1 MICKKSVAIILCLVM
16 CVSCLSLV
24 SYAKA
29 PEVTL
34 PEEGR
39 TITFREGDNTRM
51 LNGIGRGGTWIE
63 MSVVHDAE
71 VEGLFG
77 KPASWFDESPSN
89 LIAIEGALMSFTMNY
104 TGSTE
109 GKTESIVVTDVPI
122 RKVYTTDNGLGLR
135 VCFDE
140 TAMARCSK
148 AVGGGDIAWEI
159 TDAWL
164 PYGIINPVVKAG
176 TAKMYNPTSDRPII
190 TPAEVEISEEGR
202 TVTFSGTNRMLNGI
216 GRGGTWVEMNISSDK
231 EVEPLFGKTSVWF
244 NESASNLTAIDGAL
258 MSFTMN
264 YNGSTAGKTAS
275 IVVTDVPIKKI
286 YITGD
291 GGGLRACF
299 DEADMARCSKAVGG
313 GDIVWEITD
322 AWLPYGIINPV
333 VKAGTA
339 KLYNAVYGKLAYD
352 VTVDG
357 APVTATE
364 GEAVTADDT
373 LATVDANGDA
383 ITYPTVA
390 DALYAAGKLSSP
402 ESGRQI
408 VKLDGKTIANP
419 DLVYVKEGDT
429 ITTEIYQDSF
439 APIALGS
446 VSKVIGSDDGKQVKF
461 CFNPS
466 LIPNTDAQTG
476 IHLNGVLRP
485 RMAGTT
491 MKLGTMNGYVL
502 FDNCGLTSYAQSA
515 SRIDYLMQGIAYKSS
530 ISATHVLDGEGNI
543 LGIAPDRFTG
553 AADGTSGY
561 EWGELF
567 ITDKYTTGGI
577 AVFNNGTHYLLE
589 TDGCEDVVIIRSS
602 ESGITSENALITF
615 TNPKAISVAKGEKVF
630 VWHRVNYGAYTTMEP
645 LCEALVA
652 Q

>member
-1 MICKKSVAIILCLVM
+1 MISKKSIALILCLIM

-29 PEVTL
+29 PEIIL
-34 PEEGR
+34 PDEGR
-39 TITFREGDNTRM
+39 TITFAETDNARM
-51 LNGIGRGGTWIE
+51 LNGYGRGGTWIE
-63 MSVVHDAE
+63 LNVWDAE
-71 VEGLFG
+71 VMNLFG
-77 KPASWFDESPSN
+77 KEVTWFAEPTSDITILN
-89 LIAIEGALMSFTMNY
+89 GALMSFTMNY

-109 GKTESIVVTDVPI
+109 GKTASIVVTDVPI
-122 RKVYTTDNGLGLR
+122 KKVYSVSGGYGLR

-140 TAMARCSK
+140 ADMAKCS
-148 AVGGGDIAWEI
+148 AAAGGGDIAWEI

-164 PYGIINPVVKAG
+164 PYAIINPTVKAG
-176 TAKMYNPTSDRPII
+176 TATVYNPTSDRPVI
-190 TPAEVEISEEGR
+190 TPAEVVLPAEGR
-202 TVTFSGTNRMLNGI
+202 TITMSSQSMLNGA
-216 GRGGTWVEMNISSDK
+216 GRGGTWVETQFWGDAMI
-231 EVEPLFGKTSVWF
+231 EALFGKNIAWF
-244 NESASNLTAIDGAL
+244 RESASNLETLNGAL

-264 YNGSTAGKTAS
+264 YTGSTGGKTAS
-275 IVVTDVPIKKI
+275 VIVTDVPIEKV
-286 YITGD
+286 YSPD
-291 GGGLRACF
+291 ENSLRVCF
-299 DEADMARCSKAVGG
+299 GEADMANCSVAAGG
-313 GDIVWEITD
+313 GDIAWEITD
-322 AWLPYGIINPV
+322 AWLPYNFVNPV

-339 KLYNAVYGKLAYD
+339 KLYNAVYGKISYE

-357 APVTATE
+357 VSVTATE
-364 GEAVTADDT
+364 GAAVAADNT
-373 LATVDANGDA
+373 LATVDANGDE

-390 DALYAAGKLSSP
+390 DALYAAGKLGSP

-408 VKLDGKTIANP
+408 VKLDGKVVANP
-419 DLVYVKEGDT
+419 DLVYVKEGDA
-429 ITTEIYQDSF
+429 ITTEVYQDGF
-439 APIALGS
+439 APISLESVDKTLGTDDS
-446 VSKVIGSDDGKQVKF
+446 VHIKF
-461 CFNPS
+461 CFSPDV
-466 LIPNTDAQTG
+466 IPNADAQTG

-502 FDNCGLTSYAQSA
+502 FNNCDLISYAQSA
-515 SRIDYLMQGIAYKSS
+515 SRIDYLIQGIAFK
-530 ISATHVLDGEGNI
+530 ATVAETHVLDDEDNI
-543 LGIAPDRFTG
+543 LGIAPDMFTL
-553 AADGTSGY
+553 AADGSSGY

-567 ITDKYTTGGI
+567 ITDKYTTSGI

-645 LCEALVA
+645 LCEAIVA